1 MASIETIDIAAQFK
15 MVIKHW
21 QRHHHNVIDMFT
33 VVLLHRLLERDMW
46 HRNHVMVHHRPA

>member
-21 QRHHHNVIDMFT
+21 QRHHHIGIDTFT
-33 VVLLHRLLERDMW
+33 VVPLHRLLARDM
-46 HRNHVMVHHRPA
+46 